1 MNARILTTLLSGYLG
16 SGKTTLINRILE
28 AEHGLQVAVLVND
41 FGAVNIDARFIK
53 NIADQTISLTNGCV
67 CCSIADDLGAALDQQ
82 TARDDPPDHIV
93 IEASG
98 VAEPARIANYAS
110 GWPGL
115 RLNSLITLIDAET
128 VQERASDK
136 FVGRVVTRQ
145 IEAAD
150 LLIVNKLDLIDD
162 AQLQRLEEWLHPLA
176 SEITVLKTINAA
188 VEPGLLLGSTPVHSA
203 TQQLKGAVETHGLKA
218 ITWEANG
225 PINLGSLSSTIQS
238 MPPTIHRLKGMV
250 IDDATGNAYSVQ
262 VVARRS
268 EFRKIEM
275 GTPNLIGAADG
286 NGQIVAIGVDHED
299 LVELR
304 HTLDTIVAANLPAP

>member
-1 MNARILTTLLSGYLG
+1 
-16 SGKTTLINRILE
+16 
-28 AEHGLQVAVLVND
+28 
-41 FGAVNIDARFIK
+41 
-53 NIADQTISLTNGCV
+53 
-67 CCSIADDLGAALDQQ
+67 
-82 TARDDPPDHIV
+82 
-93 IEASG
+93 
-98 VAEPARIANYAS
+98 
-110 GWPGL
+110 
-115 RLNSLITLIDAET
+115 
-128 VQERASDK
+128 
-136 FVGRVVTRQ
+136 
-145 IEAAD
+145 
-150 LLIVNKLDLIDD
+150 LIDD

>member
-53 NIADQTISLTNGCV
+53 NISDQTISLTNGCV

-128 VQERASDK
+128 VQERARDK

-145 IEAAD
+145 IQAAD

-162 AQLQRLEEWLHPLA
+162 AQLQRLEEWLHPLT
-176 SEITVLKTINAA
+176 SEIAVLKTIHAA
-188 VEPGLLLGSTPVHSA
+188 VEPRLLLGSAPVHS
-203 TQQLKGAVETHGLKA
+203 TTNQLKGAVETHGLKA
-218 ITWEANG
+218 ITWEPNG
-225 PINLGSLSSTIQS
+225 PINLGSLRSTIQS

-250 IDDATGNAYSVQ
+250 IDDATGNTYSVQ

-268 EFRKIEM
+268 ELRKIVM
-275 GTPNLIGAADG
+275 GAPNLIGAAEG
-286 NGQIVAIGVDHED
+286 NSQIVAIGVDHED
-299 LVELR
+299 LVELW
-304 HTLDTIVAANLPAP
+304 HTLDASVAANPLAP